1 MTIHYNLEY
10 SSEVLQ
16 AVFPDTFLGRLSAL
30 GFRIWL
36 VLAGDRIIEVT
47 K

>member
-10 SSEVLQ
+10 GSEVLK
-16 AVFPDTFLGRLSAL
+16 AVFPDTFLGRLSAFV
-30 GFRIWL
+30 FRIWL
-36 VLAGDRIIEVT
+36 VLAGDRIVEVT